1 MMIATCQDFSSTF
14 EEPHASTSGLNAST
28 HHVTGFDPSLF
39 GGRQKFGLGQ
49 HFIKEIGLAVRIR
62 KTTVCRNVLNGR
74 VHVDEKDI
82 G

>member
-1 MMIATCQDFSSTF
+1 MPRFFIYIF
-14 EEPHASTSGLNAST
+14 EESHASTSGLNAST

-62 KTTVCRNVLNGR
+62 KTTVCCNVLNEG
-74 VHVDEKDI
+74 I
-82 G
+82 GNGSDKSMWCK